1 MVKCLICNRP
11 LHDEV
16 SIKRQIGPT
25 CFKRLEKVKQMYKPK
40 RVEKIKGQLSLFDKK
55 ESD

>member
-11 LHDEV
+11 LKDAV

-25 CFKRLEKVKQMYKPK
+25 CFQRLEKVKQMYKPK
-40 RVEKIKGQLSLFDKK
+40 RAEKIKGQISLFDKK
-55 ESD
+55 EG